1 MNISQCNV
9 CPLPASRC
17 PNIHNWGLG
26 FIGFIGFT
34 GFIGFVGS
42 VGFIGFQR
50 RTGLNDAT
58 AYYEP
63 AVET

>member
-9 CPLPASRC
+9 CPLPASRR

-26 FIGFIGFT
+26 FIGFT
-34 GFIGFVGS
+34 GFIGFVGF

-58 AYYEP
+58 AY
-63 AVET
+63 